1 MIIIFSFVII
11 VLVYIILIN
20 YQNPMRRLLALT
32 NLLAI
37 KKIYFFM
44 NLDVSSTTLK
54 SAFIMNY
61 KFAAILVF

>member
-54 SAFIMNY
+54 SGFIMNY

>member
-37 KKIYFFM
+37 KNIYFFM